1 MVGVATSS
9 VPRSLSAINNT
20 RNMQG
25 NLRKSNAEIPA
36 FVSREQSIV
45 LADVDLGAVVAEISK
60 MHMCS
65 KAQSLRVEV
74 EAQEPVASSYIRCVT
89 ECGSP
94 IGYHRQTS
102 TYEQSTALSRIHKN
116 SVQAEH
122 EHPSFVVS
130 NVTVGSEGF
139 PRRCEL
145 ACNWRNLRDESRS
158 NDLRSEIAFLR
169 RSLCSLLV
177 QPMGESESREQVRPQ
192 VGDAPR
198 GGETDIN
205 AAEVEEEEQN
215 VHEQTNSDPGP
226 SEFPMTAG
234 HLEIQAVNEAVKE
247 MSNAVISLKNL
258 IKDLPSQSSQDHQTV
273 LHDNLERVCRDALR
287 FPDCLTSLLV
297 RRTAELDA
305 TRKDRDAAAETLRA
319 AEEEMAAAEAKQMDL
334 MTKTRAF
341 ERGKKAADEKMK
353 EAAELSRAVE
363 TREKLVAGRERRVV
377 RVEEEQALDD
387 LNRGANA
394 AMEDG
399 IEAAAAEAR
408 ENGDSTSPSVR
419 LAAAV
424 ENEWFPA
431 DLEKISN
438 AYPASGHVFLGRDTA
453 VAAKEE
459 ELWHRE
465 NDLAFRQTNL
475 HHRETALF
483 AREQLLEHMKTAQI
497 QLAENWKAQIAS
509 SYADLETEGEDV
521 RAKFGALIA
530 LKGRVEEMQ
539 ARVRGLIG
547 EARELIGR
555 VGEDAGEDGS
565 ACGLEC

>member
-1 MVGVATSS
+1 MVSVATSS
-9 VPRSLSAINNT
+9 AQRSLSAIKNT

-25 NLRKSNAEIPA
+25 NFRKPNAEILA
-36 FVSREQSIV
+36 FVSMEQPIV
-45 LADVDLGAVVAEISK
+45 LADVNLGAVVAEISK
-60 MHMCS
+60 IHICS
-65 KAQSLRVEV
+65 KAKSLRVEV
-74 EAQEPVASSYIRCVT
+74 EAQEAIDSPHIRCVT
-89 ECGSP
+89 ECGTP
-94 IGYHRQTS
+94 IGYYRQNS
-102 TYEQSTALSRIHKN
+102 THEQSTALSRSREN

-122 EHPSFVVS
+122 EHPNLVVS
-130 NVTVGSEGF
+130 NFTAASEGF

-145 ACNWRNLRDESRS
+145 AYNWRNLIDERRS

-169 RSLCSLLV
+169 RSLCSLLL
-177 QPMGESESREQVRPQ
+177 QPMAELGSREQIRPP
-192 VGDAPR
+192 VADALR
-198 GGETDIN
+198 GRETDLN
-205 AAEVEEEEQN
+205 AAEVEEEEQIA
-215 VHEQTNSDPGP
+215 HEQTNSDPGL

-234 HLEIQAVNEAVKE
+234 HLEIKAVNEAVKE
-247 MSNAVISLKNL
+247 ISNALLSLKDL
-258 IKDLPSQSSQDHQTV
+258 IKDLPSQFSQDHQTI
-273 LHDNLERVCRDALR
+273 LHNNLERVCRDALR

-319 AEEEMAAAEAKQMDL
+319 AKEKMAAAEAKQMDL

-341 ERGKKAADEKMK
+341 ERGKNAADEKVK
-353 EAAELSRAVE
+353 GAAELSRAVE

-377 RVEEEQALDD
+377 RLEEEQALND

-408 ENGDSTSPSVR
+408 EDGHSTSPSIR
-419 LAAAV
+419 LAAAG

-431 DLEKISN
+431 GPEKISN
-438 AYPASGHVFLGRDTA
+438 AHPARGHVFLGRDTA

-465 NDLAFRQTNL
+465 NNLAFRETNL

-497 QLAENWKAQIAS
+497 QLAENWKAQIET
-509 SYADLETEGEDV
+509 SYAGLEANGEDV

-539 ARVRGLIG
+539 AKVRGLIG
-547 EARELIGR
+547 EARKLIGR
-555 VGEDAGEDGS
+555 CGEDAGEDGS
-565 ACGLEC
+565 A